1 MDNHRENTLSA
12 GNKLKYGIILSLTIL
27 AAEIIGGILSNSLA
41 LLSDAGHVFADIIAL
56 SLSWYGIRQAIRSPD
71 SRMTFGYHR
80 IGVIVA
86 IINALTIFI
95 IAGVILYEAYQ
106 RFQHP
111 PEVNSQLMMI
121 IAFVGLSANLLV
133 TYWLRKDQRS
143 SINIRSV
150 FWHAMGDTLAS
161 LVVIL
166 GGAVIFFTGLFWI
179 DPLLSVLISLIIL
192 YAACNIFK
200 EGFRVLLEA
209 TPRDVDVPDLINGL
223 KQIPGVKDVHHIHVW
238 SISPELHALNGH
250 ILIEDTSVSQ
260 AEDIRVK
267 IEKLVREQYHIEH
280 TTLQMECQPC
290 DCGGLFYDLN
300 KRPRTAKKQ
309 H

>member
-1 MDNHRENTLSA
+1 MDHHRENTVSA
-12 GNKLKYGIILSLTIL
+12 GNKIKYGIILSLAIL
-27 AAEIIGGILSNSLA
+27 IAEIIGGILANSLA

-56 SLSWYGIRQAIRSPD
+56 GLSWYGIRQATRSPD

-111 PEVNSQLMMI
+111 PEVKSQLMMI

-150 FWHAMGDTLAS
+150 FWHALGDALAS
-161 LVVIL
+161 LGVII
-166 GGAVIFFTGLFWI
+166 GGAIIFFTGLFWI

-192 YAACNIFK
+192 YAAWNIFK
-200 EGFRVLLEA
+200 EGFRVILEA
-209 TPRDVDVPDLINGL
+209 TPPDVDVPALINGL
-223 KQIPGVKDVHHIHVW
+223 RQIPGVKDVHHIHVW
-238 SISPELHALNGH
+238 SISSELLAMNGH

-260 AEDIRVK
+260 AEDIRVR

-280 TTLQMECQPC
+280 TTLQMECQQC

-300 KRPRTAKKQ
+300 KRPGTDKK
-309 H
+309 